1 VNHALSHSPDRDKRH
16 SLFKEYLMKR
26 FFLLS
31 LLFAMIWMSGC
42 ASASEPTLAAGDV
55 ANQPVV
61 DEKKPVENTA
71 TPKAAASDPFET
83 SDNWLAAQTITTQA
97 LAGAA
102 KTVVEVKDGTL
113 NFDIPDKETYIYTFY
128 KKGQK
133 ADVSIEVVFNS
144 TGLSNNGIA
153 LVCRVAEDYTT
164 WYEGRVSSSGLY
176 YIYKYDAALKDL
188 GQNRYV
194 KIIAG
199 TAPKNTILPTKPN
212 SVKFSCKGDQLT
224 LEINGGKFVTTQK
237 NADLSGDGLV
247 GIGSMAYDQTP
258 VRIKYDDFKISKP

>member
-1 VNHALSHSPDRDKRH
+1 
-16 SLFKEYLMKR
+16 MKR
-26 FFLLS
+26 YFSIL
-31 LLFAMIWMSGC
+31 LLFGMIWMSGC
-42 ASASEPTLAAGDV
+42 AQKSEPTLAAGDA
-55 ANQPVV
+55 ANQPPVE
-61 DEKKPVENTA
+61 EKKPVENTP
-71 TPKAAASDPFET
+71 TPKASTSDPFDS
-83 SDNWLAAQTITTQA
+83 SDDWLAANTITTQA

-128 KKGQK
+128 KKIQK
-133 ADVSIEVVFNS
+133 SDVSIEVAFDS
-144 TGLSNNGIA
+144 TGLTNNGIA
-153 LVCRVAEDYTT
+153 LVCRAAEDYST
-164 WYEGRVSSSGLY
+164 WYEARVSSSGMY

-199 TAPKNTILPTKPN
+199 TTPKNTILPTKPN
-212 SVKFSCKGDQLT
+212 SVKFTCKGDQLI
-224 LEINGGKFVTTQK
+224 LEINGGKFVTTQQ
-237 NADLSGDGLV
+237 NVDLTGDGLV